1 MNLNSPRSTPRD
13 YLRILFRHKS
23 TIIITL
29 IAIMMTTY
37 IGLEL
42 KTPVYEAHVKML
54 ISAQKQI
61 DSPYYKDLSSAY
73 KDTKIALTQAEIVTS
88 THVLERAAKALKLQ
102 ERPFDYEKSFYTP
115 LKAQVTDLK
124 TKWLANLKTIWP
136 VNSEPKE
143 SEIQQEPQQVVS
155 EQEQEQEQK
164 REQEYRLWIATE
176 NLRRAI
182 HVEPIRDTDLF
193 TITVNDFSPDEAAMI
208 ANAVSR
214 SYIICDLEQQLAE
227 LQLQYEDKHQLVLQL
242 KDNIDKMTD
251 NLSGVSL
258 SYIESIGP
266 ATIKIVEQAKKPFIP
281 LGINKHLTLTLAS
294 FMGIFLGVMFA
305 FGLDYIDHTVKS
317 SQDVEL
323 FLNLPF
329 LGSIPKGR
337 LNGKTLIKDINQ
349 ITPYTQFYKHLA
361 DQIYFSMKNK
371 KLKSIMITAA
381 SPLEGSTGITANL
394 CYYLSKK
401 AGRKA
406 IIIDANLK
414 FPVIHKIFNI
424 PENPGLSNVL
434 EGEISFEEAVHDLGH
449 NLSVLPAGKTSLDS
463 TLLLDSTSMINVI
476 KAAKEKYEFVFID
489 YADLK
494 DFQDAYVLSSYLDGV
509 VLVVNEGKT
518 RYHAVK
524 TLIAPFEEGKSNM
537 IGVILNNRTFAI
549 PKIIYKRI

>member
-1 MNLNSPRSTPRD
+1 MNLNPPRSTPRD
-13 YLRILFRHKS
+13 YLRILFRHK
-23 TIIITL
+23 TVIIITL
-29 IAIMMTTY
+29 IAIMVTTY

-73 KDTKIALTQAEIVTS
+73 RDTKIALTQAEIVTS
-88 THVLERAAKALKLQ
+88 THVLERAIKALKLQ
-102 ERPFDYEKSFYTP
+102 ERPFDYEKNFYSP
-115 LKAQVTDLK
+115 LKAQLTDLK
-124 TKWLANLKTIWP
+124 TKWLANLKMIWP

-143 SEIQQEPQQVVS
+143 SETRQEPQDMVS
-155 EQEQEQEQK
+155 EQEREQK

-242 KDNIDKMTD
+242 KDNIDKMND

-266 ATIKIVEQAKKPFIP
+266 ATIKIVEQAKKPFVPI
-281 LGINKHLTLTLAS
+281 GINKHLTLTLAS
-294 FMGIFLGVMFA
+294 FIGIFLGIMFA
-305 FGLDYIDHTVKS
+305 FGLDYIDHTFKS

-349 ITPYTQFYKHLA
+349 INPYTQFYKHLA

-394 CYYLSKK
+394 CHYLSKK

-406 IIIDANLK
+406 IIIDTNLK
-414 FPVIHKIFNI
+414 SPAIHKIFNI

-434 EGEISFEEAVHDLGH
+434 EGEISFEEAVHNLGH

-476 KAAKEKYEFVFID
+476 KAAKERYEFVFVD

-509 VLVVNEGKT
+509 VLVVDEGKT
-518 RYHAVK
+518 RCHAVK
-524 TLIAPFEEGKSNM
+524 TLIAPFEEGKFNL
-537 IGVILNNRTFAI
+537 IGVILNNRTFVI